1 VEQTG
6 IKELKLCYN
15 SKKEALRA
23 RLNEFKTLNK
33 VEQQKEFM
41 FCTLTPQSN
50 AQRCWSAVE
59 EIFKGRNL
67 TEKAIKETLRTRTRF
82 HNNKT
87 RYILQ
92 NKGLWN
98 NIRPLLDNPNIPELR
113 NWLADNVQGYG
124 LKEASHFLR
133 NIGKS
138 NNQIAILDRHILRNL
153 KAFGAVK
160 DDKIMSRKDYLEKE
174 QKYLSFAKQI
184 EIPADEL
191 DLLWWSQ
198 ENGEV
203 FK

>member
-1 VEQTG
+1 
-6 IKELKLCYN
+6 
-15 SKKEALRA
+15 
-23 RLNEFKTLNK
+23 
-33 VEQQKEFM
+33 
-41 FCTLTPQSN
+41 
-50 AQRCWSAVE
+50 
-59 EIFKGRNL
+59 
-67 TEKAIKETLRTRTRF
+67 
-82 HNNKT
+82 
-87 RYILQ
+87 Q